1 MKSLRSL
8 SFSFVSVVLCTS
20 IFFCEPS
27 SGHSKTTA
35 DFTLKDFDSVVKTV
49 DRSYIDKNIDKNRAY
64 KDAAIFALFALPH
77 ALYLYP
83 ESYFKDREKYE
94 EPDDIFPGKTFKLS
108 SEDKFI
114 VFDPDYKE
122 VEKIRDRKL
131 KEEANKPKLSG
142 EEVIK
147 LVEREKVRKAVLS
160 AKWEQTN
167 FSKKDFDRV
176 LAFIEKSLQNY
187 STPPLKDPFG
197 TEETKD
203 KEPFSIKD
211 IYLAAANGYLSS
223 LDPHSQVFLKA
234 VWEESM
240 AKIEDGSF
248 EGIGAILSGGGNKEV
263 VVENP
268 LEGRPAVNAGV
279 RAGDVILAVDGKSV
293 KGMILDKVVERIKGK
308 KGSTVSLTIRR
319 KGVSGTLNID
329 VVRDTIEIKNIASKL
344 IEGHNQIGYIKLTGF
359 VKSDPS
365 VDKEFV
371 LHFKELEK
379 QAQAKGT
386 KLKALVLDLRNNPG
400 GYLDLAID
408 LADMFITNG
417 LIVSVKSPNRSPE
430 DSNAKNRDLT
440 DLPVA
445 VLINAKSASASEIVA
460 SALKH
465 HGRGLILG
473 ERSFGKATVQKLQEL
488 PGNGAYYIKLTQ
500 SRYYAPSGNTIQVV
514 GVKPDVEVSAEED
527 GSFPFHYRE
536 ENMWNHL
543 PELPSAAEEKSH
555 FDVKK
560 LETWVKANGKA
571 EKFIQEHKNDPIKPD
586 YQLIRS
592 IDFVEALIN
601 TGAGKRK

>member
-8 SFSFVSVVLCTS
+8 SLSCISVILSTS
-20 IFFCEPS
+20 IFFCQPS
-27 SGHSKTTA
+27 SGNSKTTA

-49 DRSYIDKNIDKNRAY
+49 EGNYIDKNIDKNRAY
-64 KDAAIFALFALPH
+64 KDAAVFALFSLPH

-83 ESYFKDREKYE
+83 ESYFNDRAKYE
-94 EPDDIFPGKTFKLS
+94 EADDIFPGKTFKLS
-108 SEDKFI
+108 PEDKF
-114 VFDPDYKE
+114 VLFDPDYKE

-131 KEEANKPKLSG
+131 KEESNKPKLSSD
-142 EEVIK
+142 EVLK
-147 LVEREKVRKAVLS
+147 LVEREKIRKKVLS

-176 LAFIEKSLQNY
+176 LAYIEKSLPNY

-197 TEETKD
+197 EEDTKD

-211 IYLAAANGYLSS
+211 VYLAAANGYLSS

-234 VWEESM
+234 AWEESM

-263 VVENP
+263 IVENP
-268 LEGRPAVNAGV
+268 LEGRPAVTAGV
-279 RAGDVILAVDGKSV
+279 RSGDVILAVDGKSV

-308 KGSTVSLTIRR
+308 KGSKVVLTLKR
-319 KGVSGTLNID
+319 KGVSGTLNIE
-329 VVRDTIEIKNIASKL
+329 VIRDTIEIKNITSKL
-344 IEGHNQIGYIKLTGF
+344 IDNHPYIGYIKLTGF

-371 LHFKELEK
+371 QQFKELEK
-379 QAQAKGT
+379 LSAAKGT

-408 LADMFITNG
+408 LADMFVTNG

-430 DSNAKNRDLT
+430 DSNAGKKDLT

-488 PGNGAYYIKLTQ
+488 RGNNAYYIKLTQ
-500 SRYYAPSGNTIQVV
+500 SRYYSPSGNTIQVV
-514 GVKPDVEVSAEED
+514 GVKPDVEISGEED

-543 PELPSAAEEKSH
+543 PELPSAAEEKGH

-560 LETWVKANGKA
+560 LDTWVKANGKG

-586 YQLIRS
+586 FQLIRS
-592 IDFVEALIN
+592 IDYVDALLN
-601 TGAGKRK
+601 TNAKRK

>member
-1 MKSLRSL
+1 M
-8 SFSFVSVVLCTS
+8 
-20 IFFCEPS
+20 
-27 SGHSKTTA
+27 
-35 DFTLKDFDSVVKTV
+35 
-49 DRSYIDKNIDKNRAY
+49 
-64 KDAAIFALFALPH
+64 
-77 ALYLYP
+77 YP
-83 ESYFKDREKYE
+83 ESYFTDREKYE
-94 EPDDIFPGKTFKLS
+94 ESDEIFPGKSFKLS
-108 SEDKFI
+108 PEDKF
-114 VFDPDYKE
+114 VLFDPDYKE

-131 KEEANKPKLSG
+131 KEESNKPKLSND
-142 EEVIK
+142 EVLK
-147 LVEREKVRKAVLS
+147 LVEREKVRKKVLT

-176 LAFIEKSLQNY
+176 LAYLEKNLQNY
-187 STPPLKDPFG
+187 TTPPLKDPFG
-197 TEETKD
+197 EEDPKE

-211 IYLAAANGYLSS
+211 VYLAAANGYLSS

-234 VWEESM
+234 AWEESM

-263 VVENP
+263 IVENP
-268 LEGRPAVNAGV
+268 LEGRPAVTAGV
-279 RAGDVILAVDGKSV
+279 RAGDVILAVDGKST
-293 KGMILDKVVERIKGK
+293 KGMLLDKVVERIKGK
-308 KGSTVSLTIRR
+308 KGSKVVLTIRR
-319 KGVSGTLNID
+319 KGVAGTLAIE
-329 VVRDTIEIKNIASKL
+329 VVRDTIEIRNITSKL
-344 IEGHNQIGYIKLTGF
+344 IDNHPYIGYIKLTGF

-371 LHFKELEK
+371 QHFKELEK
-379 QAQAKGT
+379 QSTSKGT

-408 LADMFITNG
+408 LADMFVTNG

-430 DSNAKNRDLT
+430 DSNAGKKDLT

-488 PGNGAYYIKLTQ
+488 RGNGAYYIKLTQ

-514 GVKPDVEVSAEED
+514 GVKPDVDVSSEED

-543 PELPSAAEEKSH
+543 PELPSSAEEKSH

-560 LETWVKANGKA
+560 LDGWVKSNGQA

-586 YQLIRS
+586 FQLIRS
-592 IDFVEALIN
+592 IDYVEALLN
-601 TGAGKRK
+601 TGTKRK

>member
-1 MKSLRSL
+1 MKSLRSFSL
-8 SFSFVSVVLCTS
+8 SFLSVILCTS
-20 IFFCEPS
+20 IFFCQPS
-27 SGHSKTTA
+27 SGNSKTTA

-49 DRSYIDKNIDKNRAY
+49 EGNYIDKNIDKNRAY
-64 KDAAIFALFALPH
+64 KDAAVFALLSLPH
-77 ALYLYP
+77 GLYLYP
-83 ESYFKDREKYE
+83 ESYFTDREKYE
-94 EPDDIFPGKTFKLS
+94 ESDDIFPGKSFKLS
-108 SEDKFI
+108 TEDKF
-114 VFDPDYKE
+114 VLFDPDYKE

-131 KEEANKPKLSG
+131 KEESNKPKLSND
-142 EEVIK
+142 EVLK
-147 LVEREKVRKAVLS
+147 LVEREKVRKKVLT

-167 FSKKDFDRV
+167 FSKKDFDRI
-176 LAFIEKSLQNY
+176 LAYLEKNLQNY
-187 STPPLKDPFG
+187 TTPPLKDPFG
-197 TEETKD
+197 EEDPKE

-211 IYLAAANGYLSS
+211 VYLAAANGYLSS

-234 VWEESM
+234 AWEESM

-263 VVENP
+263 IVENP
-268 LEGRPAVNAGV
+268 LEGRPAVTAGV
-279 RAGDVILAVDGKSV
+279 RAGDVILAVDGKST
-293 KGMILDKVVERIKGK
+293 KGMLLDKVVERIKGK
-308 KGSTVSLTIRR
+308 KGSKVTLTIRR
-319 KGVSGTLNID
+319 KGVAGTLAID
-329 VVRDTIEIKNIASKL
+329 VIRDTIEIRNITSKL
-344 IEGHNQIGYIKLTGF
+344 IDNHPYIGYIKLTGF

-371 LHFKELEK
+371 QHFKELEK
-379 QAQAKGT
+379 QSTSKGT

-408 LADMFITNG
+408 LADMFVTNG

-430 DSNAKNRDLT
+430 DSNAGKKDLT

-488 PGNGAYYIKLTQ
+488 RGNGAYYIKLTQ

-514 GVKPDVEVSAEED
+514 GVKPDVDVSSEED

-543 PELPSAAEEKSH
+543 PELPSSAEEKSH

-560 LETWVKANGKA
+560 LEGWVKSNGQA

-586 YQLIRS
+586 FQLIRS
-592 IDFVEALIN
+592 IDYVEALLN
-601 TGAGKRK
+601 TGTKRK